1 MSGWSSFLLLVLI
14 ISLFRNVV
22 RILLLAA
29 TFHNITAQEPVE
41 NDSGVIYI
49 YIRLET
55 GTGVH
60 HVFLF
65 CCLFVCLFVLS
76 CFCFFI
82 CLLACLFVFVLLFFV
97 CLFVFSKSPDLAV
110 FYNET
115 KIDR

>member
-1 MSGWSSFLLLVLI
+1 MILVLYIYLHSFRNGEGGAPRISFL
-14 ISLFRNVV
+14 
-22 RILLLAA
+22 
-29 TFHNITAQEPVE
+29 
-41 NDSGVIYI
+41 
-49 YIRLET
+49 
-55 GTGVH
+55 
-60 HVFLF
+60 
-65 CCLFVCLFVLS
+65 LFVCLFVLS